1 VVAELTRQQRVLGV
15 LAERGI
21 QTWDTLIKLAA
32 INAEG
37 LGMTINQL
45 MNLRQI
51 WSAQRKIGGE
61 DVRVYGIERRKGLI
75 PRSGAEPL
83 KRAGDLTV
91 AIL

>member
-1 VVAELTRQQRVLGV
+1 MVVELTRQQRVLGV
-15 LAERGI
+15 LEERGI

-51 WSAQRKIGGE
+51 WSAQRKIGA
-61 DVRVYGIERRKGLI
+61 KM
-75 PRSGAEPL
+75 
-83 KRAGDLTV
+83 
-91 AIL
+91 

>member
-1 VVAELTRQQRVLGV
+1 VVVELTRQQRVLGV
-15 LAERGI
+15 LEERGI

-51 WSAQRKIGGE
+51 WSAQRKIGA
-61 DVRVYGIERRKGLI
+61 KM
-75 PRSGAEPL
+75 
-83 KRAGDLTV
+83 
-91 AIL
+91 

>member
-1 VVAELTRQQRVLGV
+1 MVAELTRQQRVLGV
-15 LAERGI
+15 LEERGI

-51 WSAQRKIGGE
+51 WSEQRNIRGE

-75 PRSGAEPL
+75 PRSGSEQ
-83 KRAGDLTV
+83 
-91 AIL
+91 

>member
-1 VVAELTRQQRVLGV
+1 
-15 LAERGI
+15 
-21 QTWDTLIKLAA
+21 
-32 INAEG
+32 
-37 LGMTINQL
+37 MTINQL

-51 WSAQRKIGGE
+51 RSAQRKIGGE